1 MDDTDTPQD
10 NKTTPL
16 AELAAEPP
24 EESVRAQAEVVDDL
38 PDTGAPEATDAG
50 TGGTVPPDQAQ

>member
-1 MDDTDTPQD
+1 MGTPHND
-10 NKTTPL
+10 NTTPL

-24 EESVRAQAEVVDDL
+24 EESVRAQSEVVEEL
-38 PDTGAPEATDAG
+38 PDEADARGAD